1 MIRKQIMWSRPFV
14 VFSVL
19 MLIKIYLSWTV
30 IFGSVSIA
38 KPILTGLPSVW
49 VIFMLV
55 ELFARKHK
63 LLWYMIANLIMTVI
77 YFAAIMYF
85 KYYGVIVNYRALKQV
100 NQVVEVKGSVFS
112 LMHPYYLLVFVDL
125 IVLLGL
131 FIFNKKIR
139 NWGNPPLSI
148 PKLGKWIALTAFTL
162 ICFAL
167 IWTNRAIV
175 NEIKM
180 AEQMGILNYEV
191 YAIATGVNMEKADA
205 ASITPESV
213 QLTKGNED
221 IVKPEHWGEAEER
234 NIIVIQLESFQNLLL
249 GLTIDGQEITP
260 VLNRLREQSYYFS
273 NFYQQIGQGNTSDA
287 EYLTNTSLYAA
298 PNGAASQEYSDKELP
313 GMPRLVQ
320 KYGYQSLT
328 FHTND
333 VTFWNRNKLYEAL
346 GFNHYYDRQFF
357 GDEDQVLFAASDE
370 VLYRKTAEELARFQ
384 GEGQK
389 FYAHVVSLTQH
400 HPFTLPPEKNPISLP
415 EQYDG
420 TLVGNYFKSAHYADF
435 ALGTFIEQLKQ
446 SGIWDHSM
454 IVIYGDHFGLPIN
467 SLTPEEKD
475 MLSEI
480 TGREYGYTD
489 MFNIPLIISIPGV
502 TDQAGAKQGQ
512 TFEHLGG
519 QVDTMPTIANLAGF
533 SLEDQI
539 VFGQDLLNHRENLL
553 PMRYYLPRGS
563 FINDETIFV
572 PGESVEDGVTYPL
585 KMTKE
590 ITAPERLKTDFDYA
604 LNLLQ
609 MSDDYVKTLP
619 KLREKAEENQIQQ

>member
-1 MIRKQIMWSRPFV
+1 MIRKQQIMWTRPFV

-30 IFGSVSIA
+30 IFGPVSIA
-38 KPILTGLPSVW
+38 KPLLTGLPSVW
-49 VIFMLV
+49 VIFLLV
-55 ELFARKHK
+55 ELFARKRK
-63 LLWYMIANLIMTVI
+63 LLWYMISNLIMTVI
-77 YFAAIMYF
+77 YFAAIMYY
-85 KYYGVIVNYRALKQV
+85 KYYGVIVNYHALKQV
-100 NQVVEVKGSVFS
+100 NQVVEVKGSVYS

-131 FIFNKKIR
+131 FIFNKKMR
-139 NWGNPPLSI
+139 SWGDSQLSI
-148 PKLGKWIALTAFTL
+148 PKLGKWIALAAFTL
-162 ICFAL
+162 VCFML
-167 IWTNRAIV
+167 IWTNRSIV
-175 NEIKM
+175 NEFKM

-191 YAIATGVNMEKADA
+191 YAIATGMKVEDVDA
-205 ASITPESV
+205 ASITPEV
-213 QLTKGNED
+213 VKKTKGNKN
-221 IVKPEHWGEAEER
+221 IAKPEHWGEAEGR
-234 NIIVIQLESFQNLLL
+234 DIIVIQLESFQNLLL

-298 PNGAASQEYSDKELP
+298 PKGAASQEYSDRQLT

-320 KYGYQSLT
+320 QYGYQSLT
-328 FHTND
+328 FHAND
-333 VTFWNRNKLYEAL
+333 VTFWNRNKLYAAL
-346 GFNHYYDRQFF
+346 GFNRYYDREFF
-357 GDEDQVLFAASDE
+357 GDEDHIIFGASDE
-370 VLYRKTAEELARFQ
+370 VLYRKTAKELAKFHA
-384 GEGQK
+384 EGQR
-389 FYAHVVSLTQH
+389 FYAHVVSLSQH

-435 ALGTFIEQLKQ
+435 ALGTFIDQLKQ
-446 SGIWDHSM
+446 SGIWDNAM

-489 MFNIPLIISIPGV
+489 MFNVPLIISIPGV
-502 TDQAGAKQGQ
+502 TDQAKANEER
-512 TFEHLGG
+512 TFENLGG
-519 QVDTMPTIANLAGF
+519 QVDTMPTIANLAGI
-533 SLEDQI
+533 SLEDQV
-539 VFGQDLLNHRENLL
+539 VFGQDLLNYRENLL

-572 PGESVEDGVTYPL
+572 PGEEVEDGVTYPL

-590 ITAPERLKTDFDYA
+590 ITRPERLKTDFDYA

-609 MSDDYVKTLP
+609 MSDEYVKSLP
-619 KLREKAEENQIQQ
+619 KVENSTEDQQK